1 LKNYKSVFLFLLF
14 IGLLSAGK
22 NYCQSTVTNK
32 PVMNAVKIDK
42 PIELTGKLDNPIWAI
57 ASPVEINYEVTPGDN
72 TPAPQRT
79 VVRALYDDK
88 YLYFGFQC
96 FDTNPEQIRAN
107 ITERDN
113 MFQDD
118 YVIVCIDTYGDFQR
132 YYELAVNPFG
142 IKGDLMASSGGN
154 EDGSF
159 DMMWEAAA
167 SKNESGWTAVMAIPF
182 SSLNFSS
189 ADEQTWVLGIIRTIP
204 RESRTQV
211 SWTRMD
217 RNIPGLITQAG
228 LLKGLKNIK
237 SGGGIEL
244 LPYIM
249 GQKSGF
255 INDFNNPN
263 AGIQYDPIMGRFGGG
278 IKYSP
283 SPNFTLDAVINPD
296 FSQIESDADQ
306 ISVNTT
312 FALQY
317 DEKRPFFLARRE
329 LLQTPM
335 YYSRSINDPLYAGRI
350 TGKSGS
356 LTYLY
361 MGAYDRN
368 TVFVIPG
375 EESSS
380 TIPTS
385 MKSFANIGRARYDF
399 GDENYIGGMIFT
411 RNMEGGANYL
421 FGLDWKHKFW
431 TNWSFA
437 GEVFLSQTNEL
448 NNTEL
453 FGSQRK
459 FGNTGYTAAFDGES
473 YSGSGI
479 HLSLSH
485 DQRSVGFGITY
496 NDFSPTFQTY
506 NGAFTQVGY
515 RQLYLSQYYTL
526 YQVNSFIDRAQLN
539 LSSNISFNREGAR
552 KELYIQPGLF
562 FMLKGQTQVN
572 VSYNLVNEERFFNK
586 DLKEV
591 TRILFNVNSRPLREI
606 SIYLNGE
613 IGNFI
618 YRSSN
623 PVVGEGHNLSATLQ
637 LKPTSQLDI
646 SLSFTRA
653 NLHSKETDQIFFDGD
668 IYRGVAIYQFSSE
681 MLFRTILQYNSFDK
695 IFQLYP
701 LFSYKLNPF
710 TTFFA
715 GATSNYFNYEGEFGF
730 KNIDQQ
736 YFIKLQYLL
745 GI

>member
-1 LKNYKSVFLFLLF
+1 MKQTRLVFSFLLL
-14 IGLLSAGK
+14 I
-22 NYCQSTVTNK
+22 CVISTGNIFGQTAAINK
-32 PVMNAVKIDK
+32 PVLNAVRIDK
-42 PIELTGKLDNPIWAI
+42 PIELTGKIDNPIWRLAT
-57 ASPVEINYEVTPGDN
+57 PVEINYEINPGDN
-72 TPAPQRT
+72 TPATQKT
-79 VVRALYDDK
+79 NVRALYDDK

-113 MFQDD
+113 IFQDD
-118 YVIVCIDTYGDFQR
+118 FILICIDTYGDYQR
-132 YYELAVNPFG
+132 YYELAVNPYG
-142 IKGDLMASSGGN
+142 IKGDLMANGN
-154 EDGSF
+154 SEDASF
-159 DMMWEAAA
+159 DMLWDAAA
-167 SKNESGWTAVMAIPF
+167 SKNEGGWTAVMAIPF
-182 SSLNFSS
+182 TSLNFSG
-189 ADEQTWVLGIIRTIP
+189 AEEQTWTLGIIRTVP
-204 RESRTQV
+204 RASRTQI
-211 SWTRMD
+211 SWTRID

-244 LPYIM
+244 LPYAM

-255 INDFNNPN
+255 LNDFNNP
-263 AGIQYDPIMGRFGGG
+263 ASGIKYDPIIGRFGGG

-283 SPNFTLDAVINPD
+283 SPNFTVDAVINPD

-317 DEKRPFFLARRE
+317 DEKRPFFLAGRE

-350 TGKSGS
+350 SGKSGA

-399 GDENYIGGMIFT
+399 GDEDYIGGMLFT
-411 RNMEGGANYL
+411 RNMEGGGNYL
-421 FGLDWKHKFW
+421 FGLDWNHKFW
-431 TNWSFA
+431 TNWYFA
-437 GEVFLSQTNEL
+437 GEIFLSQTKEM

-473 YSGSGI
+473 YSGTGI
-479 HLSLSH
+479 HLNISH
-485 DQRSVGFGITY
+485 NSRAYGFGFTY
-496 NDFSPTFQTY
+496 NDFSPTYQTY
-506 NGAFTQVGY
+506 NGAFTQVNY
-515 RQLYLSQYYTL
+515 RQFFMNHYYTI
-526 YQVNSFIDRAQLN
+526 YPTDSFIDRAQIN
-539 LSSNISFNREGAR
+539 IASNITYNNDGVK
-552 KELYIQPGLF
+552 KELYIQPGFYL
-562 FMLKGQTQVN
+562 MLKGQTQIN
-572 VSYNLVNEERFFNK
+572 VAYNLVNEEKFFNK

-591 TRILFNVNSRPLREI
+591 TRLMFDVNSRPLREI
-606 SIYLNGE
+606 SVSLGAE

-618 YRSSN
+618 YRIPN
-623 PVVGEGHNLSATLQ
+623 PVVGRGHNLSVTLQ
-637 LKPTSQLDI
+637 LKPTSQLNI
-646 SLSFTRA
+646 SLSYIRS
-653 NLHSKETDQIFFDGD
+653 NLHNKDTDAIFFDGN
-668 IYRGVAIYQFSSE
+668 IYRGVFMYQFSQE
-681 MLFRTILQYNSFDK
+681 MLFRTILQYNSFSK
-695 IFQLYP
+695 SFQLYP
-701 LFSYKLNPF
+701 LFSYKLNAF

-715 GATSNYFNYEGEFGF
+715 GATSNYFNYEGEYGF
-730 KNIDQQ
+730 RNTDQQ
-736 YFIKLQYLL
+736 YFVKIQYLL